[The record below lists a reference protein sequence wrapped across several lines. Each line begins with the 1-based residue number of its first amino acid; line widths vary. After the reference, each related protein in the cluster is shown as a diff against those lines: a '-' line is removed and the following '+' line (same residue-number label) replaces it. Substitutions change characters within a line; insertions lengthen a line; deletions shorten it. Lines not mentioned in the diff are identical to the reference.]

1 MNTEQLHL
9 RRKGTD
15 SRSSALPSDYL
26 RMVEEV
32 FVTNFSE
39 QVSKLALNPAPAFV
53 AGGEVYADEIVV
65 RVALVQEGRLAGTT
79 VHASSDFDPQASS
92 PKIED
97 LLSLCVDALG
107 EVFGGLFETPDVL
120 LTASMAEIAG
130 LPLEWTQIDV
140 SKRKIFVRVDK
151 TNPVLDSAADEWL
164 AKHDPEHA
172 RGVRESDEAA
182 EQLFVLPPKAGK
194 KPLH

>member
-1 MNTEQLHL
+1 MPL

-15 SRSSALPSDYL
+15 SRSSALPTDYL
-26 RMVEEV
+26 KMVEEV
-32 FVTNFSE
+32 FTTNFSE
-39 QVSKLALNPAPAFV
+39 QVSTLALEPAPTFV
-53 AGGEVYADEIVV
+53 SGGEVYADEIVV

-79 VHASSDFDPQASS
+79 AHASSDFDPKASS

-107 EVFGGLFETPDVL
+107 EVFGGLFETPSAL
-120 LTASMAEIAG
+120 LSGSMGEVEG
-130 LPLEWTQIDV
+130 LPLEWTQVDV

-151 TNPVLDSAADEWL
+151 SNPVLDDAADAWL

-172 RGVRESDEAA
+172 RGVKESDQAA
-182 EQLFVLPPKAGK
+182 EELFVLPPKQGK